1 MIPLTTP
8 FPPRSAPARPCFVSR
23 PALALA
29 SAVLAVVTSVWA
41 PQAQGAGRDSLTVAQ
56 CVAAARRIAPAVRA
70 AGLDVAAARGDSSAS
85 ASNRKPTVA
94 LIAGALVAPQSFYDP
109 VITNLGEYELKL
121 GLDWTA
127 TDGGR
132 LSRVRRRSTL
142 DLLAANQRASMEMRD
157 AGLEAARLAIQT
169 LRAEEEVGAQ
179 RGALEWLDRL
189 ARLVRAGVGA
199 GTRSPADTM
208 RIDLE
213 SDAAASALESALLDL
228 RIARIDL
235 GKLIGVADAESVAVR
250 PDNGESDRAPDAADS
265 TRLLATVE
273 GRPELRLAGL
283 QAERTKLDLL
293 DARSAKA
300 PTLDFSLDAGL
311 AGADLTHAVPP
322 DLLAEDPNATFSD
335 RLRHDLGASAAL
347 HLRLPVVDATARG
360 SQRARQ
366 SALEAQG
373 VRRGGEATRVRAEAI
388 ALFERWRV
396 AYRRLELARASLGRA
411 DTNLLHVKSLYTAGA
426 TPLFDVLDARRVY
439 EDARA
444 RFADARADSRALQF
458 EVEDYR

>member
-1 MIPLTTP
+1 VPL
-8 FPPRSAPARPCFVSR
+8 AHA
-23 PALALA
+23 
-29 SAVLAVVTSVWA
+29 
-41 PQAQGAGRDSLTVAQ
+41 AGRDSLTVAQ
-56 CVAAARRIAPAVRA
+56 CVAAARRLAPAVRA
-70 AGLDVAAARGDSSAS
+70 AGLDVAAARGDSSAL

-94 LIAGALVAPQSFYDP
+94 LIAGALVAPQGFYDP

-132 LSRVRRRSTL
+132 LSRARRRSTL
-142 DLLAANQRASMEMRD
+142 DLLAASQRASMETRD

-169 LRAEEEVGAQ
+169 LRAEAEVEGQ
-179 RGALEWLDRL
+179 RSAIRWLDGL
-189 ARLVRAGVGA
+189 THLVRAGVSA

-208 RIDLE
+208 RLDLE
-213 SDAAASALESALLDL
+213 SDVAESALESARLDL
-228 RIARIDL
+228 RIARLEL
-235 GKLIGVADAESVAVR
+235 GKLLGLGEVESLAVR
-250 PDNGESDRAPDAADS
+250 NDRASSEREPGAEDS

-273 GRPELRLAGL
+273 RRPEVRLAGL
-283 QAERTKLDLL
+283 AAQRTELDLL
-293 DARSAKA
+293 DARAAKA

-335 RLRHDLGASAAL
+335 RLRRDLGASAAF
-347 HLRLPVVDATARG
+347 HLRLPVVDATAHAN
-360 SQRARQ
+360 QRARQ
-366 SALEAQG
+366 SALEAEA
-373 VRRGGEATRVRAEAI
+373 VRRGGETARVRADAI

-396 AYRRLELARASLGRA
+396 AYRRLELAQASFDRA
-411 DTNLLHVKSLYTAGA
+411 DANLLHVKTLYSAGA
-426 TPLFDVLDARRVY
+426 TPLFDLLDARRVY

>member
-1 MIPLTTP
+1 M
-8 FPPRSAPARPCFVSR
+8 
-23 PALALA
+23 
-29 SAVLAVVTSVWA
+29 
-41 PQAQGAGRDSLTVAQ
+41 
-56 CVAAARRIAPAVRA
+56 
-70 AGLDVAAARGDSSAS
+70 
-85 ASNRKPTVA
+85 
-94 LIAGALVAPQSFYDP
+94 
-109 VITNLGEYELKL
+109 
-121 GLDWTA
+121 
-127 TDGGR
+127 
-132 LSRVRRRSTL
+132 
-142 DLLAANQRASMEMRD
+142 
-157 AGLEAARLAIQT
+157 
-169 LRAEEEVGAQ
+169 
-179 RGALEWLDRL
+179 
-189 ARLVRAGVGA
+189 
-199 GTRSPADTM
+199 
-208 RIDLE
+208 
-213 SDAAASALESALLDL
+213 
-228 RIARIDL
+228 
-235 GKLIGVADAESVAVR
+235 R

-396 AYRRLELARASLGRA
+396 AYRRLELARASPR
-411 DTNLLHVKSLYTAGA
+411 
-426 TPLFDVLDARRVY
+426 ARRH
-439 EDARA
+439 EPAAREEPLPPPAPRRCSTCSTRGACTRTRARA
-444 RFADARADSRALQF
+444 SPTPAPTAARCSSRSRTIDERAAS
-458 EVEDYR
+458 